1 MITMGGQKTDIVE
14 SYRLSTKDS
23 LTQYHSSL
31 DGLGANEAQ
40 SRQEKFGLNKLEAGK
55 QDRLYIRFFRQFKDL
70 MLILLILSSLFSFG
84 IGDERTG
91 IILMTIVLI
100 NAIIGFS
107 QEYKA
112 EKVMASLEK
121 LVVPLAKVKRDG
133 KLSELPSELLVPG
146 DVIYIEEGDSIPAD
160 CRVLDE
166 TELSTNDFAL
176 TGESS
181 PSRKFQHEIESS
193 VPLAERHNLV
203 FMGTTVATGD
213 ATCLVIATGSQTEL
227 GRIASLSSSTKADP
241 SPLQKEMTSLATTIT
256 KYTMILSVVLAA
268 VAWQSDFGLKAAFIF
283 AIGIASAMIPQGL
296 PAEVNTALAS
306 AAGRLAKDRAL
317 VKKLSAVETLGAT
330 SVILTDKTGTLTKNE
345 MTVQHVLAGSTVYA
359 VTGTGYESNGTLVS
373 AKGANLTKATIA
385 ALKDFFV
392 IGSFASNARI
402 HEPDETHANWYC
414 LGDPTE
420 GALITLA
427 SKVGLDHD
435 QLEKNYKELREHPF
449 DSARKRMTS
458 IRLYNGSLMAFMK
471 GAPESVLDVCTH
483 IWDGK
488 TVRKMTVHDIQD
500 IRARND
506 LWASSA
512 MRNLAFATREFSK
525 NTNVSDLD
533 LKTVE
538 QKMVFMGMVSMID
551 PPRDEVPEAMKI
563 ARDAHVPVSIITG
576 DNALTARAIA
586 VRSGLAEHPADLTL
600 VEGASLA
607 AMSDHDILA
616 LVTRGQAIFSR
627 VAPEDKLRIVELT
640 KRAGY
645 VVAVTGDGINDAP
658 ALKRADIG
666 VAMGRT
672 GTDVAKQSAEII
684 LLDDSFHTL
693 VNAIQSGRVIFQ
705 NIKKTVLACITS
717 NFGELTVVLLGLA
730 AASLFH
736 IPAAIT
742 VIQILAIDLI
752 AELFPLA
759 ALGFDPAVKD
769 VMVQKPRN
777 LKNHILNKSGFIDVL
792 TTGMLM
798 GGLAFINYLLFYKR
812 MGISPTLDTANTSIY
827 AAATT
832 LTYLTVVLC
841 QFGNILSRRIGAN
854 DKLFSK
860 YLFSNKVLIGAF
872 LLSLTLM
879 SLLIYTPFLQ
889 PYFGTTSMALVDWLY
904 ALAAAIIF
912 VTLRRLVQR
921 KVTN

>member
-1 MITMGGQKTDIVE
+1 MNRSRIIRDVNFLPSSPAKGE
-14 SYRLSTKDS
+14 S
-23 LTQYHSSL
+23 LT
-31 DGLGANEAQ
+31 
-40 SRQEKFGLNKLEAGK
+40 
-55 QDRLYIRFFRQFKDL
+55 
-70 MLILLILSSLFSFG
+70 
-84 IGDERTG
+84 
-91 IILMTIVLI
+91 
-100 NAIIGFS
+100 
-107 QEYKA
+107 

-121 LVVPLAKVKRDG
+121 LVVPLAKVVRNG
-133 KLSELPSELLVPG
+133 KLTELPSEQLVPG
-146 DVIYIEEGDSIPAD
+146 DVIYIEEGDSVPAD
-160 CRVLDE
+160 CRVLEE

-203 FMGTTVATGD
+203 FMGTTIATGD
-213 ATCLVIATGSQTEL
+213 ATCLVIATGAQTEL
-227 GRIASLSSSTKADP
+227 GRIASLSSSTKADA
-241 SPLQKEMTSLATTIT
+241 SPLQKEMTNLATTIT
-256 KYTMILSVVLAA
+256 KYTMVLSVILAA

-359 VTGTGYESNGTLVS
+359 VTGTGYQANGTLVS
-373 AKGANLTKATIA
+373 AKGTALPNSTIQ

-392 IGSFASNARI
+392 VGSFASNARI
-402 HEPDETHANWYC
+402 HEPDDTHANWYC

-427 SKVGLDHD
+427 NKVGLDHD
-435 QLEKNYKELREHPF
+435 MLEKNHKELREHPF
-449 DSARKRMTS
+449 DSARKRMSS
-458 IRLYNGSLMAFMK
+458 IRLYDGKLMAFMK
-471 GAPESVLDVCTH
+471 GAPESVLSVCTH

-488 TVRKMTVHDIQD
+488 SIRKMTVHDLQD

-512 MRNLAFATREFSK
+512 MRNLAFATRVFTK
-525 NTNVSDLD
+525 TTNISDLN

-551 PPRDEVPEAMKI
+551 PPREEVPEAMKI
-563 ARDAHVPVSIITG
+563 ASDAHVPVSIITG

-586 VRSGLAEHPADLTL
+586 VRAGLATHPADLTI
-600 VEGASLA
+600 VDGESLA
-607 AMSDHDILA
+607 TMSDYDVLA

-627 VAPEDKLRIVELT
+627 VAPEDKLRIVEYT
-640 KRAGY
+640 KKAGY

-666 VAMGRT
+666 VAMGKT

-717 NFGELTVVLLGLA
+717 NFGELTVVLIGLA
-730 AASLFH
+730 AASLFN

-742 VIQILAIDLI
+742 VVQILAIDLI

-759 ALGFDPAVKD
+759 ALGFDPAAKGI
-769 VMVQKPRN
+769 MLQKPRN
-777 LKNHILNKSGFIDVL
+777 LKSHILNKLSFIDVL
-792 TTGMLM
+792 LTGFLM
-798 GGLAFINYLLFYKR
+798 GSLAYVNYILYFNR
-812 MGISPTLDTANTSIY
+812 AGVSPTLDTVNTSVY

-832 LTYLTVVLC
+832 ITYLTVVLC
-841 QFGNILSRRIGAN
+841 QFGNILSRRIGVN
-854 DKLFSK
+854 DKLLSS
-860 YLFSNKVLIGAF
+860 YLFSNKVLLGAF
-872 LLSLTLM
+872 ALSLTLI
-879 SLLIYTPFLQ
+879 SLLIYAPFLQ
-889 PYFGTTSMALVDWLY
+889 PYFGTANLAIADWLF
-904 ALAAAIIF
+904 ALIAAIIF
-912 VTLRRLVQR
+912 VTVRRTIPRV
-921 KVTN
+921 KPT